1 MKNINKV
8 LDILEQTY
16 PDAKCELDYTTPFEL
31 LVATI
36 LSAQCTD
43 VRVNKVTSE
52 MFKKYNTPKDF
63 SKLSIDEISEEIKSC
78 GLYKS
83 KAEKIK
89 LTSEKICNEYKPIK
103 DNLIQM
109 LNEVQ
114 EHYGYVPMNA
124 QKVLSEFLNVPMA
137 EIYGVVTF
145 YSRFT
150 LKPKGKYNIAV
161 CLGTACFV
169 KGSQKIMDRLKE
181 RLKIE
186 PGETTKDGMFSIEET
201 RCVGACG
208 LAPVFTVN
216 GEVYGKATVQKL
228 DQVLDS
234 LQNQKGGE

>member
-1 MKNINKV
+1 MEDNSKKTEKENVHCECENNGNKKDKF
-8 LDILEQTY
+8 LD
-16 PDAKCELDYTTPFEL
+16 EL
-31 LVATI
+31 
-36 LSAQCTD
+36 
-43 VRVNKVTSE
+43 
-52 MFKKYNTPKDF
+52 
-63 SKLSIDEISEEIKSC
+63 
-78 GLYKS
+78 
-83 KAEKIK
+83 
-89 LTSEKICNEYKPIK
+89 CNEYQPIK

-114 EHYGYVPMNA
+114 EHYGYIPIQA
-124 QKVLSEFLNVPMA
+124 QQVLADFLNISMA

-150 LKPKGKYNIAV
+150 LKTKGKYNIAV

-181 RLKIE
+181 RLDIE
-186 PGETTKDGMFSIEET
+186 AGETTKDGRFSIEET

-228 DQVLDS
+228 DQVLDE
-234 LQNQKGGE
+234 LEKI

>member
-1 MKNINKV
+1 MGEENQKGCQCGCNGRDEF
-8 LDILEQTY
+8 LDDLCQ
-16 PDAKCELDYTTPFEL
+16 
-31 LVATI
+31 
-36 LSAQCTD
+36 
-43 VRVNKVTSE
+43 
-52 MFKKYNTPKDF
+52 KYQ
-63 SKLSIDEISEEIKSC
+63 
-78 GLYKS
+78 
-83 KAEKIK
+83 
-89 LTSEKICNEYKPIK
+89 PIK

-114 EHYGYVPMNA
+114 EHYGYVPMHA
-124 QKVLSEFLNVPMA
+124 QKALSEYLGTPMA

-161 CLGTACFV
+161 CLGTACYV

-181 RLKIE
+181 RLKVE

-216 GEVYGKATVQKL
+216 GEVHGKATVKML
-228 DQVLDS
+228 DTILDEIIEKEK
-234 LQNQKGGE
+234 N

>member
-1 MKNINKV
+1 MEDNSKKTEKENVHCECENNGNKKDKF
-8 LDILEQTY
+8 LD
-16 PDAKCELDYTTPFEL
+16 EL
-31 LVATI
+31 
-36 LSAQCTD
+36 
-43 VRVNKVTSE
+43 
-52 MFKKYNTPKDF
+52 
-63 SKLSIDEISEEIKSC
+63 
-78 GLYKS
+78 
-83 KAEKIK
+83 
-89 LTSEKICNEYKPIK
+89 CNEYQPIK

-114 EHYGYVPMNA
+114 EHYGYIPIQA
-124 QKVLSEFLNVPMA
+124 QQVLADFLNISMA

-186 PGETTKDGMFSIEET
+186 AGETTKDGMFSIEET

-216 GEVYGKATVQKL
+216 GEVYCKATVQKL
-228 DQVLDS
+228 DQVLDE
-234 LQNQKGGE
+234 LCKN